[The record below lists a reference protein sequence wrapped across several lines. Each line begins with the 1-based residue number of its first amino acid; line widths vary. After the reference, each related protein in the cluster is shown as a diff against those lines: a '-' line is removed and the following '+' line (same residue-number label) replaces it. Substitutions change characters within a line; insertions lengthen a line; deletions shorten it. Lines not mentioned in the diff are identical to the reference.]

1 MYYLITYLNLVWF
14 QICIIHQFGFPS
26 SKKKKKKNL
35 RVKKGKK
42 IKFNLVNLVAYYTLK
57 FNKLLA
63 KKVGLGLKHSTATK
77 FSEKL
82 LTCFILWNFCLYI
95 LCIFCYVK
103 ILFLSP
109 IFLSFPVYIWASM
122 YIILLW
128 IPGMEKTLQ
137 IYLLPK
143 CKTWI

>member
-1 MYYLITYLNLVWF
+1 MYYLSQPCLIPNLDYSSIWF
-14 QICIIHQFGFPS
+14 SFL
-26 SKKKKKKNL
+26 KKKKKL

-57 FNKLLA
+57 FNKLLS
-63 KKVGLGLKHSTATK
+63 KKEGLGLNHSTATK

-82 LTCFILWNFCLYI
+82 LTGFILWTFSLYI
-95 LCIFCYVK
+95 LCIFCYMK

-109 IFLSFPVYIWASM
+109 IFLSFPVYIWISM
-122 YIILLW
+122 YTILLW
-128 IPGMEKTLQ
+128 IPGMEKTLK
-137 IYLLPK
+137 ICLLPK